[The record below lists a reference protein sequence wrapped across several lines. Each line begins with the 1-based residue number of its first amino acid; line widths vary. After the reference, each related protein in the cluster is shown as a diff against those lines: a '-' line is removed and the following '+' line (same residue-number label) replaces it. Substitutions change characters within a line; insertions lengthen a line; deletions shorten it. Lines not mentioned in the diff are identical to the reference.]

1 MFKISRNNK
10 VVIIINESSLFSNE
24 HILYTLLPETETVD
38 YIFDIQTFTFSF
50 ISIEQIH
57 SAAVI

>member
-1 MFKISRNNK
+1 
-10 VVIIINESSLFSNE
+10 VIITNESSLISNE
-24 HILYTLLPETETVD
+24 HILDTLLPETETVD

-57 SAAVI
+57 STAVI